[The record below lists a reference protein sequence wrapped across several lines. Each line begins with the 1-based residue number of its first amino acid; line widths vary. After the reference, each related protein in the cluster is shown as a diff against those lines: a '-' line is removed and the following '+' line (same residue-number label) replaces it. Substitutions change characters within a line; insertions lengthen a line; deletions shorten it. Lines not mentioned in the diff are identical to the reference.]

1 MVFGHSLCRSMV
13 SGDCEGY
20 GDIELALLAYPGI
33 VEARVLDMR
42 SVCRKETSVKR
53 IAYVAGPGAC
63 RLSNK
68 SLPLR
73 WQLDALV
80 PVNRL
85 GNDTELEYLPVWTAQ
100 ELDQIR
106 HELISLS
113 DVEDV
118 AVVSVPNSVRKHIRQ
133 SLLVPNRVKAS
144 TPFSLREPSGVS
156 KPVKSVEVGHSLSEQ
171 LAVLHGPSLVFPK
184 NFPRT
189 IGEGIQRAASN
200 DKTVIYGALNG
211 THRHEK
217 YASLYQRALS
227 ILGGLQNAQIGKG
240 DCVLLDSSNAE
251 DFMGALW
258 ACILGG
264 IIVTP
269 IGVPEANSN
278 PATFE
283 RLNAAWQLL
292 DHPTVLTKATLPS
305 SFGNDTKSVKTLDI
319 SRLQCPEACNLVSC
333 ESVDSVLILLT
344 SGSTGIPKGVHL
356 SHAAILAMA
365 VGFGI
370 DGLKVNET
378 DIFFNWMPLDH
389 VGALVWSS
397 LVPMLAGCDQIHT
410 STDYILAD
418 SSRWLDFVSDFRV
431 SRTWAPNFAYS
442 LIARAALAQ
451 SKPWDVSSLRTVLN
465 AGEAVNEE
473 SLKQFLEVLKIYGV
487 ERDDIIV
494 PTFGM
499 SETCSGIVLGK
510 LGQTLGSLSSL
521 GSPVA
526 GSSLRIVNS
535 QQQVVKEGEIGN
547 LQIAS
552 PQLFSR
558 YHGFPDRASNC
569 HAARDWFDTGDAGLI
584 ANGNLYLTG
593 RSNDKININGVTIF
607 AFEVEQI
614 VASLSGIDSNCV
626 AAVPFRSQNS
636 TTDEIVL
643 FFSMIPEMATD
654 DDSIVAEL
662 VKAIRNTLSLQLGLV
677 IETLLLLSARDFP
690 RTGIGKISKT
700 KLRQNWEAGVYDAI
714 QERVNGL
721 LGSSD
726 YSEIPLHRQIW
737 VERPVRLKEPTVI
750 NPANIDLIFV
760 GNQEQLQ
767 WLVPNPHD
775 YQVQIIR
782 SSETKRLS
790 NNTWAIASDD
800 AIGHGKVIDAIATLD
815 GKHYTILHAWGYN
828 DSADSTVHATRSLLS
843 LARAIATR
851 GKKTYSVVVLTYGAV
866 ATNPDERINYNHALL
881 PGLIRSLALELP
893 EVRWQLI
900 DLPMPSFNDVSVI
913 LKGFCGFEP
922 VVAWRDGKALV
933 PRFEVV
939 EPPLATL
946 QEAITPGSLWLISGG
961 LGGLGSLICERLLS
975 HGANVLLI
983 GRTDNIDLSPER
995 AARLKQ
1001 LERLGDVQY
1010 IKADVADLDQLRD
1023 AVHER
1028 ECALGQS
1035 LSGILHAA
1043 GSGRAVRLADDN
1055 GVDLETMQRTSLGG
1069 LAALATLLET
1079 RPAAQ
1084 LLVIGS
1090 IVGQVGG
1097 RVMGYAAVH
1106 AALSEAAHKLTMSG
1120 ARVSLL
1126 SCSSW
1131 MDIGLSKGQT
1141 NEALVRSDGL
1151 VPLDA
1156 ETGLLVIEAAL
1167 LRPGTHWL
1175 VGLNDQHPANAAFAL
1190 TTPAPLNRPTA
1201 WVKGKQSAVVL
1212 SYPDNLSRQAWVL
1225 VRNAPEILR
1234 DAQGQVDIAGM
1245 ISHATDRWVAPRD
1258 GVERLVAET
1267 FSSILGIDQPS
1278 IYDNF
1283 FMLGGTSLL
1292 ASQLSSQLSELFFV
1306 ELSSASIFQNPT
1318 IESLT
1323 IELYALEKQEGLV
1336 SAVAKHLESLRSKTN

>member
-1 MVFGHSLCRSMV
+1 MVFRHSLYRSRV
-13 SGDCEGY
+13 SADCEGY
-20 GDIELALLAYPGI
+20 SDIELALLAYPGI

-42 SVCRKETSVKR
+42 PACRKETSVKR

-63 RLSNK
+63 RLLNK
-68 SLPLR
+68 SLPSR
-73 WQLDALV
+73 WELDALV

-85 GNDTELEYLPVWTAQ
+85 GNDTELEHLPVWTAQ
-100 ELDQIR
+100 ELNQIL
-106 HELISLS
+106 HQLISLS

-118 AVVSVPNSVRKHIRQ
+118 AVVSVPNSVRKQIRQ
-133 SLLVPNRVKAS
+133 SLLVPNLVKAS
-144 TPFSLREPSGVS
+144 TPFSIGELSGVS
-156 KPVKSVEVGHSLSEQ
+156 KPVKPVEVGHSLSEQ
-171 LAVLHGPSLVFPK
+171 LAVLHGPPLVFPK

-189 IGEGIQRAASN
+189 IGDGLQRAASN
-200 DKTVIYGALNG
+200 DKAVIYGALDG

-227 ILGGLQNAQIGKG
+227 ILGGLRNAQIDKG

-264 IIVTP
+264 ITVAP

-278 PATFE
+278 PSTFE
-283 RLNAAWQLL
+283 RLNAVWQLL
-292 DHPTVLTKATLPS
+292 DHPTVLTKTSLPS
-305 SFGNDTKSVKTLDI
+305 SFGNGTKPVKTLDI
-319 SRLQCPEACNLVSC
+319 SRLQGSEACNLVSC
-333 ESVDSVLILLT
+333 ESVDPVLILLT
-344 SGSTGIPKGVHL
+344 SGSTGTPKGVHL
-356 SHAAILAMA
+356 SHAAVLAMA
-365 VGFGI
+365 VGYGL
-370 DGLKVNET
+370 DGLKVDEMDT
-378 DIFFNWMPLDH
+378 FFNWMPLDH

-418 SSRWLDFVSDFRV
+418 PSRWLDFVSDFCV

-451 SKPWDVSSLRTVLN
+451 SKPWDVSSLRTIIN
-465 AGEAVNEE
+465 AGEAVSEE
-473 SLKQFLEVLKIYGV
+473 SLKQFLEILKTYGV
-487 ERDDIIV
+487 DGSDVIV
-494 PTFGM
+494 PAFGM

-569 HAARDWFDTGDAGLI
+569 QTAKDWFDTGDAGLI

-593 RSNDKININGVTIF
+593 RSNDKININGATVF
-607 AFEVEQI
+607 AFEVEQV

-626 AAVPFRSQNS
+626 AAVPFRSPNS
-636 TTDEIVL
+636 TTDQIVL
-643 FFSMIPEMATD
+643 FFSMIPEMAID

-677 IETLLLLSARDFP
+677 VETLLLLSASDFP

-700 KLRQNWEAGVYDAI
+700 RLRQNWEAGVYDAI

-721 LGSSD
+721 LGSSG
-726 YSEIPLHRQIW
+726 YCEIPLHRQVW
-737 VERPVRLKEPTVI
+737 VERSVRLKGPTAI

-767 WLVPNPHD
+767 RLVPNPRD
-775 YQVQIIR
+775 YQLQVIR
-782 SSETKRLS
+782 SSEAKRLS

-800 AIGHGKVIDAIATLD
+800 VIGHGKVLDAIATLD
-815 GKHYTILHAWGYN
+815 GKHYTILHAWGCD

-851 GKKTYSVVVLTYGAV
+851 GKNTYSVVVLTHGAV
-866 ATNPDERINYNHALL
+866 ATNPDERINYDRALL

-900 DLPMPSFNDVSVI
+900 DLPMPSPNDVSVI
-913 LKGFCGFEP
+913 LNDVCGFEP
-922 VVAWRDGKALV
+922 VVAWRESRALV

-939 EPPLATL
+939 ESPLATP

-961 LGGLGSLICERLLS
+961 LGGLGSLSCERLLS

-983 GRTDNIDLSPER
+983 GRTDRTDLSPER
-995 AARLKQ
+995 AARLKH

-1010 IKADVADLDQLRD
+1010 VKTDVADLNRLRE

-1035 LSGILHAA
+1035 LSGILHMA
-1043 GSGRAVRLADDN
+1043 GLGRAIRLADDD
-1055 GVDLETMQRTSLGG
+1055 GVDLEAMQRTSLGG

-1079 RPAAQ
+1079 RPAAH

-1090 IVGQVGG
+1090 IVGLVGG

-1106 AALSEAAHKLTMSG
+1106 AALSEAAHELTMSG

-1126 SCSSW
+1126 ACSSW

-1156 ETGLLVIEAAL
+1156 ESGLLVIEGAL

-1190 TTPAPLNRPTA
+1190 TIPAPLTRPMA
-1201 WVKGKQSAVVL
+1201 WVKGEQSAAVL
-1212 SYPDNLSRQAWVL
+1212 SYPDALSRQAWIL
-1225 VRNAPEILR
+1225 VRNTPEILR

-1245 ISHATDRWVAPRD
+1245 MSRATGQWVAPRD

-1267 FSSILGIDQPS
+1267 FSSILSIDQPS

-1306 ELSSASIFQNPT
+1306 ELSSASVFQNPT
-1318 IESLT
+1318 IESLA
-1323 IELYALEKQEGLV
+1323 IELHALEEQEGLV
-1336 SAVAKHLESLRSKTN
+1336 YAVAKHLESLRSKTN